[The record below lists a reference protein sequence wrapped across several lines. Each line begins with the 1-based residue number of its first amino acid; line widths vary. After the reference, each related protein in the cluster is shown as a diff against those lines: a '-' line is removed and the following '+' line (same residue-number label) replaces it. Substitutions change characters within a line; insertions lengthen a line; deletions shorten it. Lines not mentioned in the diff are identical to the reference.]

1 MVTLISIAVLK
12 WFDRN
17 DNLKSRRSL
26 RKRLRFLR
34 SWVLLAK
41 RLVAR
46 KVHHATSFHPSDQV
60 YFRHRRRCVFPRE
73 GVNSGIARPAA
84 EIPRIVGD
92 YATFGSVP
100 QCRPGDHESV

>member
-1 MVTLISIAVLK
+1 MRQRKASTHSFRTNEVVWRSDDKQGSSLWLILKLQENLGHVVTWMQISIGVLK
-12 WFDRN
+12 LFDV
-17 DNLKSRRSL
+17 DVNLKSRRSL

-60 YFRHRRRCVFPRE
+60 
-73 GVNSGIARPAA
+73 
-84 EIPRIVGD
+84 
-92 YATFGSVP
+92 
-100 QCRPGDHESV
+100 